1 MAAISSI
8 TTKTSLPAGSSNYVA
23 EAKGEK
29 DSQTALLPKE
39 VSVKTIGI
47 VGGIGPESTIEY
59 YRLIIKSYVER
70 IPDGSYPPIIINSID
85 LKRLLDLVT
94 ANELA
99 VLTKYLVS
107 EIQRLGR
114 AGAECGLVA
123 ANTPHIVFDEVRR
136 QSPIPLISIVEATC
150 AAAKT
155 LGLRKLGLF
164 GPRFTM
170 QGRFYPDVFSKEG
183 IALAVPSEADQAFI
197 HHIYFNELVKG
208 TVLPETRERLFTIV
222 DRLKERAGI
231 QGLILGGT
239 ELSLIL
245 RDASIRDIPVLDT
258 TKIHAKAIVA
268 EALSQ

>member
-1 MAAISSI
+1 MLLRE
-8 TTKTSLPAGSSNYVA
+8 KGSQGTM
-23 EAKGEK
+23 KR
-29 DSQTALLPKE
+29 
-39 VSVKTIGI
+39 IGI
-47 VGGIGPESTIEY
+47 IGGLGPESTIEY
-59 YRLIIKSYVER
+59 YRLIIAAYAER
-70 IPDGSYPPIIINSID
+70 RPDGSYPSIIINSID
-85 LKRLLDLVT
+85 LKKLLDMVA
-94 ANELA
+94 ANDLA
-99 VLTKYLVS
+99 KLTEYLVS
-107 EIQRLGR
+107 EIQRLAR

-150 AAAKT
+150 DAAKA

-164 GPRFTM
+164 GARFTM

-183 IALAVPSEADQAFI
+183 IALAVPDENEQAFI

-208 TVLPETRERLFTIV
+208 IVLPETRERLFTIV
-222 DRLKERAGI
+222 DRLKEREGI

-245 RDASIRDIPVLDT
+245 RDPTVRGIPVLDT
-258 TKIHAKAIVA
+258 TRIHAKAIVA